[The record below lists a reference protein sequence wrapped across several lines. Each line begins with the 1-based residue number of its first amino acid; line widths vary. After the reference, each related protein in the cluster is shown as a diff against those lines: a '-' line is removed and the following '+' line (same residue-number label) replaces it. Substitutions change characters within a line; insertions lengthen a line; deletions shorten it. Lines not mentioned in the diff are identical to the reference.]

1 MTGTCSK
8 STILWVSAIIVII
21 IIGSLTALAYTSSTA
36 AIKTSVRTGL
46 ESTAGVMA
54 TQINGS
60 EVVLFKAG
68 DEGSP
73 KYLSMVKKLR
83 TLRSMDDHILNAYIL
98 KVNPDRS
105 VTFLVDDLY
114 PDDPQGS
121 AKIGELSTAPDSME
135 IFSAL
140 SRPTSSKEPYTTKYG
155 SFMSAYAPID
165 DSVGDSNGNTKAV
178 LAIDMSATDYT
189 NYMGGKGYLILITG
203 LISMIIAVGAI
214 FWFGSKRGDEKKDS
228 GRQE

>member
-1 MTGTCSK
+1 M
-8 STILWVSAIIVII
+8 SAILVII
-21 IIGSLTALAYTSSTA
+21 IIGALTAFAYSNSTTI
-36 AIKTSVRTGL
+36 IKSTVRTGL

-54 TQINGS
+54 TQINASDLAG
-60 EVVLFKAG
+60 LKAG

-73 KYLSMVKKLR
+73 QFLEVVQKLR
-83 TLRSMDDHILNAYIL
+83 SLRSMDDHILNAYIL

-121 AKIGELSTAPDSME
+121 AKIGELSTAPDAME
-135 IFSAL
+135 IFAAQ

-165 DSVGDSNGNTKAV
+165 DSVNDSNGNTYAV
-178 LAIDMSATDYT
+178 LGIDISARDYT
-189 NYMGGKGYLILITG
+189 EYMKGEGSLILITG
-203 LISMIIAVGAI
+203 LISIILTVGAI
-214 FWFGSKRGDEKKDS
+214 FWFGMKRFDAEKDS
-228 GRQE
+228 GRQQ

>member
-8 STILWVSAIIVII
+8 STILWVSAIVVII
-21 IIGSLTALAYTSSTA
+21 IIGSLTALAYTSSTE
-36 AIKTSVRTGL
+36 AIKTSVHTGL

-60 EVVLFKAG
+60 DVVLLKAG

-73 KYLSMVKKLR
+73 KYLAVAKQLR

-114 PDDPQGS
+114 PEDPQGS
-121 AKIGELSTAPDSME
+121 AKIGEISTSPDSME
-135 IFSAL
+135 IFGAL

-165 DSVGDSNGNTKAV
+165 DSIGDSNGNTHAV
-178 LAIDMSATDYT
+178 VAIDMTAADYS
-189 NYMGGKGYLILITG
+189 NYLSGKGYLILITG
-203 LISMIIAVGAI
+203 LVSMIIAVGAI
-214 FWFGSKRGDEKKDS
+214 FWFGRRDEKK
-228 GRQE
+228 GE

>member
-8 STILWVSAIIVII
+8 STIVWVSAILVVI

-36 AIKTSVRTGL
+36 TIKDTVRNGL
-46 ESTAGVMA
+46 ESTVGVMA

-60 EVVLFKAG
+60 EVTQFKAG

-73 KYLSMVKKLR
+73 KYLAVAKELR
-83 TLRSMDDHILNAYIL
+83 TLRSMNDHILNAYIL

-105 VTFLVDDLY
+105 ITFLVDDLY

-121 AKIGELSTAPDSME
+121 AKIGELSTSADSME
-135 IFSAL
+135 IFAAQSL
-140 SRPTSSKEPYTTKYG
+140 PTSSKEPYTTKYG

-165 DSVGDSNGNTKAV
+165 DSIGDSSGNTNAV

-189 NYMGGKGYLILITG
+189 DYMSGKGFLIIITG
-203 LISMIIAVGAI
+203 IISMILAVGAI
-214 FWFGSKRGDEKKDS
+214 FWFGRTDEKK
-228 GRQE
+228 EE

>member
-8 STILWVSAIIVII
+8 STIIWVSAILVII

-36 AIKTSVRTGL
+36 AIKTTVRTGL
-46 ESTAGVMA
+46 ESTVGVMA

-73 KYLSMVKKLR
+73 KYLAVVKELR
-83 TLRSMDDHILNAYIL
+83 NLRSMDDHILNAYIL
-98 KVNPDRS
+98 KVHPDKS
-105 VTFLVDDLY
+105 VTFLLDDLY

-121 AKIGELSTAPDSME
+121 AKIGELSTSPDSME
-135 IFSAL
+135 IFGAL

-165 DSVGDSNGNTKAV
+165 DSPYDSNGNTQAV
-178 LAIDMSATDYT
+178 LAIDMSAIDYTDY
-189 NYMGGKGYLILITG
+189 MSGKGNLIIVTG
-203 LISMIIAVGAI
+203 IISMIIAVGAI
-214 FWFGSKRGDEKKDS
+214 FWFGRHDEKKI
-228 GRQE
+228 E

>member
-8 STILWVSAIIVII
+8 STILWVSAIVVIL

-36 AIKTSVRTGL
+36 AIKTSVRAGL

-60 EVVLFKAG
+60 DVVMFKAG
-68 DEGSP
+68 DEGTP
-73 KYLSMVKKLR
+73 KYLAVVKKLR
-83 TLRSMDDHILNAYIL
+83 TLRSMNDHILNAYIL

-105 VTFLVDDLY
+105 ITFLADDLY

-140 SRPTSSKEPYTTKYG
+140 SLPTSSKEPYTTKYG

-165 DSVGDSNGNTKAV
+165 DSVGDSNGNTNAV

-189 NYMGGKGYLILITG
+189 DYIGGKGNLILITG
-203 LISMIIAVGAI
+203 LISIIIAVGAI
-214 FWFGSKRGDEKKDS
+214 FWFGRKDEQKS
-228 GRQE
+228 E

>member
-1 MTGTCSK
+1 M
-8 STILWVSAIIVII
+8 SAIVVIL

-60 EVVLFKAG
+60 DVIMFKAG
-68 DEGSP
+68 DEVTP
-73 KYLSMVKKLR
+73 KYLAVVKKLR
-83 TLRSMDDHILNAYIL
+83 TLRSMNDHILNAYIL

-105 VTFLVDDLY
+105 ITFLVDDLY

-140 SRPTSSKEPYTTKYG
+140 SLPTSSKEPYTTKYG

-165 DSVGDSNGNTKAV
+165 DSVGDSNGNTNAV

-189 NYMGGKGYLILITG
+189 DYIGGKGNLILITG
-203 LISMIIAVGAI
+203 LISIIIAVGAI
-214 FWFGSKRGDEKKDS
+214 FWFGRKDEQKS
-228 GRQE
+228 E